1 MKARLLT
8 SAAALSM
15 ALGLCGAYAQG
26 QPARA
31 QGQPAPAQDAA
42 AQQDPAPAT
51 APNPLAA
58 SQPTVKIEAKKT
70 SKKAGTKAAKVRET
84 ATSAD
89 ATPSFTADTY
99 DATKSAAERYQA
111 IADNGGWPEIKG
123 DVKENASG
131 EPVRVLRERLAT
143 EGDLPRENMDG
154 DRFDDALTNAVK
166 SFQLRM
172 GLKPTGVVTGATLQ
186 AINITAAQ
194 RARQLADSAQR
205 IENVK
210 FDFAPR
216 QVIVNIPAA
225 AVEAV
230 EGGVVVHRYP
240 AVVGDKDHQSPQ
252 IVAKIQDVNLNPTW
266 TIPTSIVKNEI
277 IPKIAKNPNYLQR
290 EKIHL
295 VDSRGH
301 EVNPGRVDWDSDKL
315 GKYTLKQESGSKN
328 SLGQIRINM
337 PNKEAVYLH
346 DTPAKGAF
354 AEDYRF
360 LSHGCVRVDGV
371 IDLAAWL
378 LEGAKGDWDAQKIKE
393 TIADKDSTTIKLVK
407 PVPVIWTYLTGFADK
422 DGVAQFRDDVYGL
435 DEPVQE
441 DRASR

>member
-1 MKARLLT
+1 MHMKFLN
-8 SAAALSM
+8 SAAALTM
-15 ALGLCGAYAQG
+15 TLALCGGAAFAQE
-26 QPARA
+26 QK
-31 QGQPAPAQDAA
+31 
-42 AQQDPAPAT
+42 APAT

-58 SQPTVKIEAKKT
+58 EVPAAKMEQPKK
-70 SKKAGTKAAKVRET
+70 KAGAGTKAAKIREMQ
-84 ATSAD
+84 TSTD
-89 ATPSFTADTY
+89 SSPSFTPDTY
-99 DATKSAAERYQA
+99 EATKAAAERYQA
-111 IADNGGWPEIKG
+111 IADNGGWPRIGGE
-123 DVKENASG
+123 VKAEAKG
-131 EPVRVLRERLAT
+131 EPVRVLAERLAI
-143 EGDLPRENMDG
+143 EGDLPRESA
-154 DRFDDALTNAVK
+154 DRDAFDDALTQAVK

-172 GLKPTGVVTGATLQ
+172 GLKPTGVVTGATLD

-205 IENVK
+205 IENVR

-216 QVIVNIPAA
+216 HVIVNIPAA

-230 EGGVVVHRYP
+230 EGGTVVHRYT

-252 IVAKIQDVNLNPTW
+252 VTAKIQDINLNPTW

-277 IPKIAKNPNYLQR
+277 IPKLEKNPNYLKR

-295 VDSRGH
+295 VDSRGR
-301 EVNPGRVDWDSDKL
+301 EIDSASVDLDGDKL
-315 GKYTLKQESGSKN
+315 GKYTLKQESGAKN

-346 DTPAKGAF
+346 DTPAKGGF

-360 LSHGCVRVDGV
+360 LSHGCVRVQGV
-371 IDLAAWL
+371 MDLAAWL
-378 LEGAKGDWDAQKIKE
+378 LEGAKGDWDAASIKKA
-393 TIADKDSTTIKLVK
+393 IADEDSKDIKLAK

-435 DEPVQE
+435 DAQ
-441 DRASR
+441 